1 MSASTLQSTWEMLT
15 TSASTRQSDNG
26 ETKASNNN
34 LRQIERELDELEALI
49 AAVAPPEQFVER
61 MLESACDRL
70 GAHAAAIWLGSECL
84 AERSQ
89 PDQPWGQSCGT
100 GAKQDRARS
109 VLDVI
114 RSHKAVTLPSN
125 QQDSAAALRSL
136 AMVAPFAI
144 DDDAEGAV
152 ELHFPMPALPMPED
166 RLLRAAEA
174 YAELAGDY
182 YRRQCLRRLRHR
194 ESAWRSLE
202 QFDRRIHRPTLNE
215 TAIAIVNDVPGLI
228 RCDRVSLLD
237 CRARKFALLAVTGV
251 DQIDRRTSEVIR
263 LQRLAATIATSN
275 EPLWPI
281 DAHVLPEVESA
292 RAEYLEAANT
302 RAIAAFPLFGEPR
315 ARQAEE
321 TSEASR
327 DVVASGV
334 LVFEWYTTPSPT
346 SLDQEQIRRTVD
358 HIEVAFRNARHAERL
373 PLIGLSRFLAKLGWL
388 MRARRRP
395 VVVCAVVVI
404 FAVAA
409 LCLIPA
415 EWRVSAEGR
424 LLPVQR
430 REIFAPADAVV
441 DAVLVD
447 QGDDVHHGQPLLRLR
462 SAPLEFEKA
471 RLDGEIQTAQKRLTA
486 LQTAR
491 LQPVDRVDAAKRQ
504 MQLTADEEEVKLQ
517 LASLMEQRK
526 LLDEQLEQ
534 LDVGAPEAG
543 QVLTWDAKHSLAG
556 CPVRRGQPLLSIG
569 NVTGRWE
576 AELRV
581 PDDRMHGVLETVERA
596 NRENRPVAVELM
608 VAGEP
613 ETTYRGEID
622 RIALR
627 TEVDDELRQPVV
639 LVTVRLLD
647 MLPDPRPGSVILA
660 RICCGRRSVGKV
672 WFGDTWNTIRR
683 RLLF

>member
-1 MSASTLQSTWEMLT
+1 MSASTLQSNWEMLA
-15 TSASTRQSDNG
+15 TSASTCPSDSG
-26 ETKASNNN
+26 ETKGSNNE

-49 AAVAPPEQFVER
+49 AAVAPPEPFVER
-61 MLESACDRL
+61 LLESACDRL

-84 AERSQ
+84 VERSRT
-89 PDQPWGQSCGT
+89 DQPWKQSCGSA
-100 GAKQDRARS
+100 AKQDRARL

-114 RSHKAVTLPSN
+114 RSNKAVRLPSN
-125 QQDSAAALRSL
+125 HPDSAAAPGSV

-144 DDDAEGAV
+144 DDDADGAV
-152 ELHFPMPALPMPED
+152 ELLFQMPALSMPESC
-166 RLLRAAEA
+166 LLRAAEA
-174 YAELAGDY
+174 YAQLAGDY

-215 TAIAIVNDVPGLI
+215 TAVAIVNDVPGLI
-228 RCDRVSLLD
+228 HCDRVSLLD
-237 CRARKFALLAVTGV
+237 CRARNFELLAVTGV

-263 LQRLAATIATSN
+263 LQRLAATMATSN

-281 DAHVLPEVESA
+281 NAHILPEVENA
-292 RAEYLEAANT
+292 RAEYLEATNT
-302 RAIAAFPLFGEPR
+302 RAVAAFPLFDEPR
-315 ARQAEE
+315 PRQAEE
-321 TSEASR
+321 TLETTGGR
-327 DVVASGV
+327 ASGMLV
-334 LVFEWYTTPSPT
+334 LEWGAGPSPT

-358 HIEVAFRNARHAERL
+358 HIEVAFRIARHAERL

-395 VVVCAVVVI
+395 VVACAVAGI

-447 QGDDVHHGQPLLRLR
+447 QGDAVDRGQSLLRLR

-491 LQPVDRVDAAKRQ
+491 LQPVDRGDAAKRQ
-504 MQLTADEEEVKLQ
+504 LQLTADEEEVKLQ

-534 LDVGAPEAG
+534 LDVGAPQAG
-543 QVLTWDAKHSLAG
+543 QVLTWDAKHALAG

-569 NVTGRWE
+569 NVAGRWE

-581 PDDRMHGVLETVERA
+581 PDDRMDGVLETVERA
-596 NRENRPVAVELM
+596 HRQNRPVAVELM
-608 VAGEP
+608 IAGEP

-622 RIALR
+622 CIALR

-647 MLPDPRPGSVILA
+647 TLPDPRPGSVILA
-660 RICCGRRSVGKV
+660 RIRCGRRSLGKV